1 MPKRV
6 EDLQRSWAACT
17 AADEQKHAVIQGLFD
32 HIEALSSELA
42 DTERELLD
50 KRDALQQIRGRESDA
65 IKRIKDLER
74 QRDRHIFAAVLIDG
88 DNMPFKDDLVK
99 QGFHGGRKTASL
111 LKGAVNSHLE
121 KFVPEASK
129 QLINV
134 IIHVYANTKGLGK
147 KYKEMDL
154 LPASGTFED
163 FVRGFNMGDELCH
176 YTDAG
181 DGKECADVKV
191 QTADQI
197 LAAMFDFY
205 RHDVHCHKILLC
217 APSDNGYARLLMPH
231 LEDTPLCARITL
243 LRGARFAS
251 ELQNLHARFHVTSF
265 DDVFRRGTLPSFEP
279 RAPLRMTPPATPDQ
293 GYAAVAARG
302 TSSTTPLPT
311 MQGPSASP
319 ATANKNGKPF
329 IERNAQGYRLDRRIQ
344 FSSDDYKSL
353 KPRKLCNAFHIL
365 GKCPY
370 GGDGSCNYKHGKR
383 LPAEKIPAL
392 RLIARSSPCPA
403 GVWCAEPD
411 CIYGHRCVRDGYCD
425 RSVCWF
431 SDEMHDTDTRV
442 ATVV

>member
-1 MPKRV
+1 MPNRV
-6 EDLQRSWAACT
+6 EELQRSWAACT
-17 AADEQKHAVIQGLFD
+17 AADERKNAVVKGLFEQ
-32 HIEALSSELA
+32 IEAQSSELA

-50 KRDALQQIRGRESDA
+50 KKDALQQIRGRESNA

-129 QLINV
+129 RMINV
-134 IIHVYANTKGLGK
+134 VVHVFSNTKGLGK

-154 LPASGTFED
+154 LPGSSTFED

-181 DGKECADVKV
+181 DGKECADVK
-191 QTADQI
+191 I
-197 LAAMFDFY
+197 IAAMFDFY

-231 LEDTPLCARITL
+231 LEDRSLCERISL

-251 ELQNLHARFHVTSF
+251 ELQNLHDKFRVTSF
-265 DDVFRRGTLPSFEP
+265 DDVFRRGTLPNFEP
-279 RAPLRMTPPATPDQ
+279 RAPLRMTPPTTPDQ

-311 MQGPSASP
+311 TQGSLTSLAMV
-319 ATANKNGKPF
+319 NKNGKPAG
-329 IERNAQGYRLDRRIQ
+329 IERNAQGYRLDKRLLY
-344 FSSDDYKSL
+344 SSDDYKFL
-353 KPRKLCNAFHIL
+353 KPQKLCNAFHIL

-370 GGDGSCNYKHGKR
+370 GGEGSCNYKHGKR
-383 LPAEKIPAL
+383 LPAEKISAL
-392 RLIARSSPCPA
+392 RLIVRGSPCPA
-403 GVWCAEPD
+403 GVWCADPD
-411 CIYGHRCVRDGYCD
+411 CICGHHCVRDGHCD
-425 RSVCWF
+425 RSFCWF

-442 ATVV
+442 ATVL